1 MDGDDSFSDL
11 SEVLN
16 DAETEARLLV
26 RNAPKRRY
34 SRNEKERFIRK
45 IIDLSVSRI
54 QFTGSTTEVSV
65 RGKREQFPGLALG
78 PFHIGVTFAGQR
90 IGSSIETDNSIEI
103 WLASEGKVMNV
114 HWLEGKIDISAY
126 RLIGQWEADLIDLL
140 RVGS

>member
-1 MDGDDSFSDL
+1 MDGDDSFSNL

-26 RNAPKRRY
+26 RNAPKKRY
-34 SRNEKERFIRK
+34 SRKEKERLIRT
-45 IIDLSVSRI
+45 IIDLSVPRI

-65 RGKREQFPGLALG
+65 RGKREQFPGLSLG
-78 PFHIGVTFAGQR
+78 PFHIGITFAGQR

-114 HWLEGKIDISAY
+114 HWLEREIDISAY

-140 RVGS
+140 RVGG